1 MLEQISSLPSTTMST
16 LYLYQPNPTK
26 QILLYDLATSSSVLT
41 YLKMNKIPNYIKNF
55 TNTEF
60 MSENGKMPVVVEK
73 DNNKVGPLC
82 GFNEVFWHV
91 TRLLK
96 QTPTLLE
103 LSYMDW
109 VESNFL
115 EAEMYIC
122 WCHKPVINE
131 YTLPR
136 YTYDL
141 PWPVSNILF
150 NRKSA
155 QMQNNIGKKYKS
167 FDDFLDKFNHFLS
180 QLNKRIGN
188 RAYCLS
194 DSSPSCVDAL
204 IYGHTKAIL
213 NTNLNLPK
221 LVDVITRQRRVQ
233 NLKELIERDYPS

>member
-1 MLEQISSLPSTTMST
+1 MLQQISAFTSTTMST

-41 YLKMNKIPNYIKNF
+41 FLKMNNIESFIKNF

-60 MSENGKMPVVVEK
+60 MSENGRMPVVVERDSTK
-73 DNNKVGPLC
+73 AGPMC

-91 TRLLK
+91 TRMLK
-96 QTPTLLE
+96 HSPTLLE
-103 LSYMDW
+103 LAYMDW

-122 WCHKPVINE
+122 WCHKPVVSE
-131 YTLPR
+131 YTQPR

-141 PWPVSNILF
+141 PWPISSILF
-150 NRKSA
+150 NRKKA
-155 QMQNNIGKKYKS
+155 QMQNSIGKKYRS
-167 FDDFLDKFNHFLS
+167 FEDFLEKFNQFLS

-188 RAYCLS
+188 RPYCLS
-194 DSSPSCVDAL
+194 DTSPSCVDAL

-221 LVDVITRQRRVQ
+221 LVDVVTRQRRIQ
-233 NLKELIERDYPS
+233 SLTDLINRDYPS